1 MDLCAAGS
9 GADLCGCGAAYCC
22 RAVPLQPVP
31 ADRHCQLFPVLRQ
44 GCSECDPCILA
55 DQCRQTFQKE
65 AQAKAEEIR
74 QEFENELNS
83 TQKRKNNSVKTN
95 ILFLDYLNE
104 WLKIVKKT
112 IEPSTYNSYEQIVN
126 DRITKYFTKNKIK
139 LVDIQAIDIQEYYN
153 TLFNDGLSA
162 NTVIHHHALI
172 RKALDYAY
180 KMDIIPNN
188 PADKVQRPKNEQ
200 YIGSFYNENELNELF
215 EKSEDDPLNLMIR
228 VASYYGLRRSEVLGL
243 KWDAFD
249 FDTKTITI
257 KHTVTIGKID
267 GKRQVYSKD
276 RTKNKS
282 SYRTLPLIDDIAD
295 RLLELKEQQEYFKKA
310 FGKSYYKKD
319 KDYVFVK
326 PDGKLVRPDY
336 VTEHFKI
343 LLNKLQLR
351 HIRFHDLRHSCAS
364 LLLAKG
370 IPMKAIQEWL
380 GHSNF
385 STTANIYAHLDSNSK
400 QLSAQVITSAFE
412 TKKEIEECDSS
423 ISTIELAF
431 AN

>member
-1 MDLCAAGS
+1 
-9 GADLCGCGAAYCC
+9 
-22 RAVPLQPVP
+22 
-31 ADRHCQLFPVLRQ
+31 
-44 GCSECDPCILA
+44 
-55 DQCRQTFQKE
+55 
-65 AQAKAEEIR
+65 
-74 QEFENELNS
+74 
-83 TQKRKNNSVKTN
+83 
-95 ILFLDYLNE
+95 
-104 WLKIVKKT
+104 
-112 IEPSTYNSYEQIVN
+112 
-126 DRITKYFTKNKIK
+126 
-139 LVDIQAIDIQEYYN
+139 
-153 TLFNDGLSA
+153 
-162 NTVIHHHALI
+162 
-172 RKALDYAY
+172 
-180 KMDIIPNN
+180 
-188 PADKVQRPKNEQ
+188 
-200 YIGSFYNENELNELF
+200 
-215 EKSEDDPLNLMIR
+215 MIR

-249 FDTKTITI
+249 FDNKTITI

-267 GKRQVYSKD
+267 GKRQIYSKD

-319 KDYVFVK
+319 KEYVFVK
-326 PDGKLVRPDY
+326 PDGKLTRPDY
-336 VTEHFKI
+336 VSEHFKN
-343 LLNKLQLR
+343 LLKKLGLR

-400 QLSAQVITSAFE
+400 QLSAQAITSAFE
-412 TKKEIEECDSS
+412 TKKEIEERDSS
-423 ISTIELAF
+423 TSSNKLVAY

>member
-1 MDLCAAGS
+1 MITVTVSLQEKNGF
-9 GADLCGCGAAYCC
+9 YH
-22 RAVPLQPVP
+22 AVLNYK
-31 ADRHCQLFPVLRQ
+31 DDNGKRK
-44 GCSECDPCILA
+44 
-55 DQCRQTFQKE
+55 QKWVSTKLKIRGNKKQ

-74 QEFENELNS
+74 QKFENELNS
-83 TQKRKNNSVKTN
+83 TPKSKNNIIKSN
-95 ILFLDYLNE
+95 ILFLDFLNE
-104 WLKIVKKT
+104 WLKTVKQT
-112 IEPSTYNSYEQIVN
+112 IEPSTYISYEQIVN
-126 DRITKYFTKNKIK
+126 GRITKYFTKNKIK

-153 TLFNDGLSA
+153 TLFSDGLSA

-180 KMDIIPNN
+180 KMDIIQNN
-188 PADKVQRPKNEQ
+188 PADKVQRPKKEQ
-200 YIGSFYNENELNELF
+200 YIGNFYNENELNELF
-215 EKSEDDPLNLMIR
+215 EKSKDDPLNLIIR
-228 VASYYGLRRSEVLGL
+228 FASYYGLRRSEVLGL

-249 FDTKTITI
+249 FNNKTITI
-257 KHTVTIGKID
+257 KHTVTIGKVD
-267 GKRQVYSKD
+267 GKRQIYSKD

-282 SYRTLPLIDDIAD
+282 SYRTLPLIDDIAN
-295 RLLELKEQQEYFKKA
+295 RLLELKEQQECFKKA

-326 PDGKLVRPDY
+326 PDGQLTRPDY
-336 VTEHFKI
+336 VTEHFKN
-343 LLNKLQLR
+343 LLKKLGLR

-370 IPMKAIQEWL
+370 IPIKAIQEWL

-400 QLSAQVITSAFE
+400 QLSAQAITSAFE

-423 ISTIELAF
+423 TSSNKLVAC

>member
-1 MDLCAAGS
+1 MVTVSLQEKNGF
-9 GADLCGCGAAYCC
+9 YH
-22 RAVPLQPVP
+22 AVVNYK
-31 ADRHCQLFPVLRQ
+31 DNNGKRK
-44 GCSECDPCILA
+44 
-55 DQCRQTFQKE
+55 QKWFSTKLKVRGNKKL

-83 TQKRKNNSVKTN
+83 TQKRRNTIVKTDV
-95 ILFLDYLNE
+95 LFLDFLND

-153 TLFNDGLSA
+153 TLFSDGLSA
-162 NTVIHHHALI
+162 NTVIHHHAII

-180 KMDIIPNN
+180 KMDIIQNN
-188 PADKVQRPKNEQ
+188 PADKVQRPKKEQ

-215 EKSEDDPLNLMIR
+215 EKSKDDPLNLMIR

-249 FDTKTITI
+249 FDNKTITI

-267 GKRQVYSKD
+267 GKRQIYSKD

-319 KDYVFVK
+319 KEYVFVK
-326 PDGKLVRPDY
+326 PDGKLTRPDY
-336 VTEHFKI
+336 VSEHFKN
-343 LLNKLQLR
+343 LLKKLGLR

-400 QLSAQVITSAFE
+400 QLSAQAITSAFE
-412 TKKEIEECDSS
+412 AKKEIEECDSS
-423 ISTIELAF
+423 TSSNKLVAC

>member
-1 MDLCAAGS
+1 MVTVSLQEKNGF
-9 GADLCGCGAAYCC
+9 YH
-22 RAVPLQPVP
+22 AVVNYK
-31 ADRHCQLFPVLRQ
+31 DDNGKRK
-44 GCSECDPCILA
+44 
-55 DQCRQTFQKE
+55 QKWFSTKLKE
-65 AQAKAEEIR
+65 RRNKKQAQAKAEEIR

-83 TQKRKNNSVKTN
+83 TQSRKNNIVKTDV
-95 ILFLDYLNE
+95 LFLDFLNE

-126 DRITKYFTKNKIK
+126 DRITKYFKKNKIK

-153 TLFNDGLSA
+153 TLFSDVLSA
-162 NTVIHHHALI
+162 NTVIHHHAII

-180 KMDIIPNN
+180 KMDIIQNN
-188 PADKVQRPKNEQ
+188 PADKVQRPKKEQ

-215 EKSEDDPLNLMIR
+215 EKSKDDPLNLMIR

-249 FDTKTITI
+249 FDNKTITI

-267 GKRQVYSKD
+267 GKRQIYSKD

-319 KDYVFVK
+319 KEYVFVK
-326 PDGKLVRPDY
+326 PDGKLTRPDY
-336 VTEHFKI
+336 VSEHFKN
-343 LLNKLQLR
+343 LLKKLGLR

-400 QLSAQVITSAFE
+400 QLSAQAITSAFK
-412 TKKEIEECDSS
+412 TKKEIEELGSS
-423 ISTIELAF
+423 TSSNKLVAC

>member
-1 MDLCAAGS
+1 MVTVSLQEKNGV
-9 GADLCGCGAAYCC
+9 YQ
-22 RAVPLQPVP
+22 AVINYKDENGKRKQKWLSTKLKVKGNK
-31 ADRHCQLFPVLRQ
+31 RQ
-44 GCSECDPCILA
+44 
-55 DQCRQTFQKE
+55 
-65 AQAKAEEIR
+65 AQAKAEELR
-74 QEFENELNS
+74 LEFENELN
-83 TQKRKNNSVKTN
+83 TKQMEKNNIVKTN
-95 ILFLDYLNE
+95 ILFIDFLKDWLN
-104 WLKIVKKT
+104 IVKQT
-112 IEPSTYNSYEQIVN
+112 IEPSTYTSYEQLVN
-126 DRITKYFTKNKIK
+126 DRITKYFTNNKIK
-139 LVDIQAIDIQEYYN
+139 LTDIQAIDIQEYYN
-153 TLFNDGLSA
+153 HLFSEGLSA
-162 NTVIHHHALI
+162 NTVIHHHAII
-172 RKALDYAY
+172 RKALDYAF
-180 KMDIIPNN
+180 KMDVIPNN
-188 PADKVQRPKNEQ
+188 PADKVQRPKKEQ

-215 EKSEDDPLNLMIR
+215 EKSKDDPMNLMIL
-228 VASYYGLRRSEVLGL
+228 VTSYYGLRRSEVLGL

-249 FDTKTITI
+249 FENKTITI
-257 KHTVTIGKID
+257 KHTIIIAKLD
-267 GKRQVYSKD
+267 GKRQLVSKD

-295 RLLELKEQQEYFKKA
+295 RLLEFKEQQEYFKKA

-336 VTEHFKI
+336 VSEHFKI
-343 LLNKLQLR
+343 LLNKLGLR

-412 TKKEIEECDSS
+412 TKKEIEESD
-423 ISTIELAF
+423 STISYDELALE
-431 AN
+431 N

>member
-1 MDLCAAGS
+1 MFS
-9 GADLCGCGAAYCC
+9 
-22 RAVPLQPVP
+22 
-31 ADRHCQLFPVLRQ
+31 
-44 GCSECDPCILA
+44 
-55 DQCRQTFQKE
+55 
-65 AQAKAEEIR
+65 
-74 QEFENELNS
+74 
-83 TQKRKNNSVKTN
+83 
-95 ILFLDYLNE
+95 
-104 WLKIVKKT
+104 
-112 IEPSTYNSYEQIVN
+112 
-126 DRITKYFTKNKIK
+126 
-139 LVDIQAIDIQEYYN
+139 
-153 TLFNDGLSA
+153 DGLSA
-162 NTVIHHHALI
+162 NTVIHHHAII

-180 KMDIIPNN
+180 KMDVIQNN
-188 PADKVQRPKNEQ
+188 PADKVQRPKKEQ

-215 EKSEDDPLNLMIR
+215 EKSKDDPLNLMIR

-249 FDTKTITI
+249 FDNKTITI

-267 GKRQVYSKD
+267 GKRQIYSKD

-319 KDYVFVK
+319 KEYVFVK
-326 PDGKLVRPDY
+326 PDGKLIRPDY
-336 VTEHFKI
+336 VSEHFKS
-343 LLNKLQLR
+343 LLNKLGLR

-400 QLSAQVITSAFE
+400 QLSAQAITSAFE
-412 TKKEIEECDSS
+412 AKKEIEECNSS
-423 ISTIELAF
+423 TSSNKLVAC
-431 AN
+431 ANYFWCR

>member
-1 MDLCAAGS
+1 MVTVSLQEKNGF
-9 GADLCGCGAAYCC
+9 YH
-22 RAVPLQPVP
+22 AVVNYK
-31 ADRHCQLFPVLRQ
+31 DDNGKRK
-44 GCSECDPCILA
+44 
-55 DQCRQTFQKE
+55 QKWFSTKLKVRGNKKQ

-83 TQKRKNNSVKTN
+83 LKNRKNNTVKTD
-95 ILFLDYLNE
+95 ILFLDFLNE
-104 WLKIVKKT
+104 WLKVIKKT

-139 LVDIQAIDIQEYYN
+139 LVEIQALDIQEYYN
-153 TLFNDGLSA
+153 NLFSDGLSA
-162 NTVIHHHALI
+162 NTVIHHHAVI

-188 PADKVQRPKNEQ
+188 PADKVQRPKKEQ

-215 EKSEDDPLNLMIR
+215 EKSKDDPLNLMIR

-249 FDTKTITI
+249 FDNKTITI
-257 KHTVTIGKID
+257 KHTVTIGRID

-295 RLLELKEQQEYFKKA
+295 RLLEFKEQQKYFKKA

-326 PDGKLVRPDY
+326 PDGKLTRPDY

-343 LLNKLQLR
+343 LLNKLGLR

-400 QLSAQVITSAFE
+400 QLSAQVITRAFE
-412 TKKEIEECDSS
+412 TKKEIEESNSS
-423 ISTIELAF
+423 TSYEKLALV
-431 AN
+431 N

>member
-1 MDLCAAGS
+1 MVTVSLQEKNGV
-9 GADLCGCGAAYCC
+9 YQ
-22 RAVPLQPVP
+22 AVINYK
-31 ADRHCQLFPVLRQ
+31 DNDGKRK
-44 GCSECDPCILA
+44 
-55 DQCRQTFQKE
+55 QKWLSTKLKVRGNKKQ
-65 AQAKAEEIR
+65 AQAKAEELKL
-74 QEFENELNS
+74 EFESKLNS
-83 TQKRKNNSVKTN
+83 TQMKNNNILKTN
-95 ILFLDYLNE
+95 KLFIDFLKD
-104 WLKIVKKT
+104 WLSIVKQT

-139 LVDIQAIDIQEYYN
+139 LIDIQAIDIQEYYN
-153 TLFNDGLSA
+153 TLFSDGLSA
-162 NTVIHHHALI
+162 NTVIHHHAII

-188 PADKVQRPKNEQ
+188 PADKVQRPKKDQ
-200 YIGSFYNENELNELF
+200 YIGSFYNENELAELF

-249 FDTKTITI
+249 FDNKTITI
-257 KHTVTIGKID
+257 KHTVTIGRID
-267 GKRQVYSKD
+267 GKRQIYTKD

-282 SYRTLPLIDDIAD
+282 SYRTLPLIDDIAN
-295 RLLELKEQQEYFKKA
+295 RLLEFKEQQEYFKKA

-326 PDGKLVRPDY
+326 PDGKLTRPDY
-336 VTEHFKI
+336 VSEHFKI
-343 LLNKLQLR
+343 LLNKLGLR

-400 QLSAQVITSAFE
+400 QLSAQAITSAFE

-423 ISTIELAF
+423 TSYKKLAI

>member
-1 MDLCAAGS
+1 MSVIKRKEFKMVTVSLQEKNG
-9 GADLCGCGAAYCC
+9 YYH
-22 RAVPLQPVP
+22 AVVNYKDDNGKRKQKWFSTNLKI
-31 ADRHCQLFPVLRQ
+31 R
-44 GCSECDPCILA
+44 GNK
-55 DQCRQTFQKE
+55 KE

-83 TQKRKNNSVKTN
+83 TQKRKNNTVKTN
-95 ILFLDYLNE
+95 ILFLDFLNE

-162 NTVIHHHALI
+162 NSVIHHHAII

-188 PADKVQRPKNEQ
+188 PADKVQRPKKEQ

-215 EKSEDDPLNLMIR
+215 EKSKDDPLNLMIR

-295 RLLELKEQQEYFKKA
+295 RLLEFKEQQEYFKKA

-336 VTEHFKI
+336 VSEHFKI
-343 LLNKLQLR
+343 LLNKLGLR

-400 QLSAQVITSAFE
+400 QLSAQVITCAFE
-412 TKKEIEECDSS
+412 AKKEIEECDSS
-423 ISTIELAF
+423 TSSKKLVALA
-431 AN
+431 N

>member
-1 MDLCAAGS
+1 MVTVSLQEKNGF
-9 GADLCGCGAAYCC
+9 YH
-22 RAVPLQPVP
+22 AVVNYKDDNGKRKQKWFSTRLKI
-31 ADRHCQLFPVLRQ
+31 R
-44 GCSECDPCILA
+44 GNK
-55 DQCRQTFQKE
+55 KE

-83 TQKRKNNSVKTN
+83 TQKRKNNTVKTN
-95 ILFLDYLNE
+95 VLFLDFLNE

-112 IEPSTYNSYEQIVN
+112 IELSTYNSYEQIVN

-162 NTVIHHHALI
+162 NSVIHHHAII

-188 PADKVQRPKNEQ
+188 PADKVQRPKKEQ
-200 YIGSFYNENELNELF
+200 YIGGFYNENELNELF
-215 EKSEDDPLNLMIR
+215 EKSKDDPMELMILMT
-228 VASYYGLRRSEVLGL
+228 AFYGLRRSEVLGL

-249 FDTKTITI
+249 FENNTITI
-257 KHTVTIGKID
+257 KHTVVIAKLD
-267 GKRQVYSKD
+267 GKRQIVAKD

-282 SYRTLPLIDDIAD
+282 SYRTLPLVKEISEK
-295 RLLELKEQQEYFKKA
+295 LLETKKKQQAFKEA
-310 FGKSYYKKD
+310 FGKTYINEF
-319 KDYVFVK
+319 KDYVFVN
-326 PDGKLVRPDY
+326 PQGKLVRPDY
-336 VTEHFKI
+336 VSEHFRI
-343 LLNKLQLR
+343 LLNNKGLK

-385 STTANIYAHLDSNSK
+385 STTANIYAHLDSKSK
-400 QLSAQVITSAFE
+400 ALSVQALSNAISI
-412 TKKEIEECDSS
+412 KKENEEVQSS
-423 ISTIELAF
+423 NS
-431 AN
+431 